1 MCFIRLPE
9 VRFSAPNK
17 ATWWVHGHAMVGSLD
32 LIDAAN
38 STEIE
43 TTQWGP
49 QSGNKITFY
58 RTFTRLLPFYCL
70 LVGHTLGFF
79 SVLSF
84 FFNIIVWNKGFW
96 HWPSTFTIRITAL
109 SPLLSPILPNFWYS
123 SYKYLSFNISVIL
136 NVQNKGHVR
145 YLGFVTFILVT
156 FIMNTIDVE
165 LFVSIK
171 QLPVKSDSKLTA
183 KKLYS
188 DTIQRSKDE

>member
-1 MCFIRLPE
+1 M
-9 VRFSAPNK
+9 
-17 ATWWVHGHAMVGSLD
+17 
-32 LIDAAN
+32 
-38 STEIE
+38 
-43 TTQWGP
+43 
-49 QSGNKITFY
+49 
-58 RTFTRLLPFYCL
+58 
-70 LVGHTLGFF
+70 
-79 SVLSF
+79 
-84 FFNIIVWNKGFW
+84 
-96 HWPSTFTIRITAL
+96 
-109 SPLLSPILPNFWYS
+109 
-123 SYKYLSFNISVIL
+123 YLSFNISVTL